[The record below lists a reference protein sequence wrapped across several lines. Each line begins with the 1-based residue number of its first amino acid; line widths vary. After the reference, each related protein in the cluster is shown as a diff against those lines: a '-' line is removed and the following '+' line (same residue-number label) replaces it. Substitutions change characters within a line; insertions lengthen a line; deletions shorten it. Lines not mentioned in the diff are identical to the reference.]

1 MNAKL
6 TATQTTILKA
16 AAARPDGNIEPLPT
30 NLRGGARTA
39 VIDGLL
45 ARDLIT
51 KFDGPDHVEY
61 YLTDAAYAAVGR
73 KCKMPAPV
81 TPEPEI
87 EAAVSAAEAKR
98 TQDKRDVTK
107 PRTRENSKQAAV
119 VQMPQRPDGTTIRQV
134 METTGWQAHTVR
146 GTFAGA
152 LKKKLGLTSCRRR
165 MPPANGRI
173 ESPDCKPPKGLRS
186 PQALFFG
193 EMARRPFCLFSASK
207 SAAITANAGFARGG
221 RFRFKGCEFNPRP
234 CPGAN
239 CKPCK
244 PRFAT

>member
-1 MNAKL
+1 MNVKL
-6 TATQTTILKA
+6 TATQTTVLKT

-30 NLRGGARTA
+30 NLRGGAKTA

-51 KFDGPDHVEY
+51 KFHYPDHVEY

-73 KCKMPAPV
+73 KRKVPAPV

-87 EAAVSAAEAKR
+87 EAAVSAAEANWA
-98 TQDKRDVTK
+98 QDHTDSK

-119 VQMPQRPDGTTIRQV
+119 IQMLQRPHGTTIRQV

-152 LKKKLGLTSCRRR
+152 LKKKLGLNIVSTKDATGERVY
-165 MPPANGRI
+165 RI
-173 ESPDCKPPKGLRS
+173 
-186 PQALFFG
+186 A
-193 EMARRPFCLFSASK
+193 
-207 SAAITANAGFARGG
+207 
-221 RFRFKGCEFNPRP
+221 
-234 CPGAN
+234 
-239 CKPCK
+239 
-244 PRFAT
+244 